1 MYTFVLTTKLIR
13 ILSHINTH
21 PMKTKI
27 LHFILLFLLTSTF
40 AQAMGYP
47 QDMFAEHVVV
57 KPSSSLTNK
66 RKPSTVALRKKKIR
80 ESCPAKPAV
89 CVRSGRGVYE
99 GGLTS
104 SAVLGMT
111 IRMVEKQTKM
121 NGVRPD
127 IRFTNM
133 PIGRVFAYMKVQI
146 MTLLG
151 I

>member
-1 MYTFVLTTKLIR
+1 V
-13 ILSHINTH
+13 
-21 PMKTKI
+21 KTKI
-27 LHFILLFLLTSTF
+27 LHLTLLLLMTGTF
-40 AQAMGYP
+40 ARAMGYP

-57 KPSSSLTNK
+57 KPAAKASASLTKK

-80 ESCPAKPAV
+80 ESCPAKPLDVRPAV

-111 IRMVEKQTKM
+111 IRMVEKQVKI

-133 PIGRVFAYMKVQI
+133 PIGRFLSYMKVQL
-146 MTLLG
+146 MALLKP
-151 I
+151 

>member
-1 MYTFVLTTKLIR
+1 V
-13 ILSHINTH
+13 
-21 PMKTKI
+21 KTKI
-27 LHFILLFLLTSTF
+27 LHLILLLLLTNPF

-57 KPSSSLTNK
+57 KPAAKASDSVINK
-66 RKPSTVALRKKKIR
+66 RKPPTVALRKKKIR
-80 ESCPAKPAV
+80 ESCPAKAADSRPAV

-111 IRMVEKQTKM
+111 IRMVEKQVKI
-121 NGVRPD
+121 NGVRPN
-127 IRFTNM
+127 ICFTNR
-133 PIGRVFAYMKVQI
+133 PIGRLFAYMKVQL
-146 MTLLG
+146 MALLG